1 MTEITEFEELKMKLK
16 ELLKILP
23 DKADATFEII
33 EETYPTGI
41 LVKDILA
48 TYPRSA
54 EYEVILLDA
63 GISIHDGKD
72 IPTLCIEV
80 SNTPKQPT

>member
-1 MTEITEFEELKMKLK
+1 MKMKLK

-23 DKADATFEII
+23 AKADATFEIV

-48 TYPRSA
+48 TYPRA
-54 EYEVILLDA
+54 ADYEVTLLDA
-63 GISIHDGKD
+63 GIATYDGKD

-80 SNTPKQPT
+80 SNAK